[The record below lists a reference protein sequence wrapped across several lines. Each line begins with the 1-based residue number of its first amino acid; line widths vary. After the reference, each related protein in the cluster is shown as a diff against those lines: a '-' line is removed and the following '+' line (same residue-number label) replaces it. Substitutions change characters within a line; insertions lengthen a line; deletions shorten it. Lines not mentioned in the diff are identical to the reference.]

1 MSNQSIP
8 PPPPMYGPTPPNT
21 RAGAWDYPRWS
32 ALAIA
37 AFVCSLLPCLGIT
50 ALAGLVLGVFAIFA
64 TGPGKARGRGF
75 AISALV
81 ISTLNGLLFVMM
93 YTALFA
99 VLQFAGANMARVKAI
114 LSTDAGLSEKA
125 DAWLTAVATPEF
137 RESVSVADLTRWA
150 AAVRAK
156 HGSLIELTPAG
167 NERLQRGYQDLAIN
181 LEGRFVNGT
190 APVRLVIR
198 VEGLTSFKLADV
210 SVDGVSPR
218 SPAPPA
224 KEATP

>member
-1 MSNQSIP
+1 MNGQSIP
-8 PPPPMYGPTPPNT
+8 PPPPAFGPTPPNA

-37 AFVCSLLPCLGIT
+37 AFVCSLLPCLGVT
-50 ALAGLVLGVFAIFA
+50 ALAGLVLGAFAIFA
-64 TGPGKARGRGF
+64 TGRGKARGRGL
-75 AISALV
+75 AIGAVV
-81 ISTLNGLLFVMM
+81 ISTINGLLFVLM
-93 YTALFA
+93 YTTLFA
-99 VLQFAGANMARVKAI
+99 VVQFAGANTARIKAI
-114 LSTDAGLSEKA
+114 LSTDASLSEKA
-125 DAWLTAVATPEF
+125 DVWLTSVATPEF
-137 RESVSVADLTRWA
+137 RESVTIADLTRWA

-156 HGSLIELTPAG
+156 HGSLIELAPAG

-190 APVRLVIR
+190 APVRMVIR